1 MHHRAFLVALALGVS
16 ACAHGQSTTTTQP
29 DSTSAQNDTAT
40 PQPETT
46 PAAPAADQSAASAG
60 SIAATASP
68 NAFDSPEST
77 SPPESSAT
85 AATTGDTSTG
95 TQCDILPNAQVED
108 VVRLTVKDVHVSSS
122 PDRCEFTFKEKP
134 YAGLSIE
141 YAPGGGK
148 EDLDSTR
155 RAEGGVQGMVGGL
168 FKAAGGDNNS
178 DAQSMQSVVI
188 ATPPP
193 DLPKVGDDQFAYSVG
208 ILTSYLATKG
218 DAYVE
223 VGIGGFTPDGMSRW
237 QATGELASRV
247 LASH

>member
-1 MHHRAFLVALALGVS
+1 MRYRAFLAALALVVS
-16 ACAHGQSTTTTQP
+16 ACSHDQNST
-29 DSTSAQNDTAT
+29 AQNETAT
-40 PQPETT
+40 PPPAAAPIAASSSPSASDIPETT
-46 PAAPAADQSAASAG
+46 SSPAAAASAASDD
-60 SIAATASP
+60 AAT
-68 NAFDSPEST
+68 
-77 SPPESSAT
+77 
-85 AATTGDTSTG
+85 G
-95 TQCDILPNAQVED
+95 TECDILPNAQVED
-108 VVRLTVKDVHVSSS
+108 VVHLTVKDVHVSSS

-141 YAPGGGK
+141 YATSGGK

-178 DAQSMQSVVI
+178 DAQSVQNVVI

-237 QATGELASRV
+237 QATSELARRV
-247 LASH
+247 LATH

>member
-1 MHHRAFLVALALGVS
+1 MRHRAFFVALAILLS
-16 ACAHGQSTTTTQP
+16 SCSQGQSATATTTTQP
-29 DSTSAQNDTAT
+29 DSTVAQGDNAT
-40 PQPETT
+40 PQPEAT
-46 PAAPAADQSAASAG
+46 PTGPV
-60 SIAATASP
+60 ATSSLP
-68 NAFDSPEST
+68 SSPEPTESS
-77 SPPESSAT
+77 SPPESSVTT
-85 AATTGDTSTG
+85 AATDDTSTG

-168 FKAAGGDNNS
+168 FKAAGGGNNS

-237 QATGELASRV
+237 QATDELARRV
-247 LASH
+247 LATH